1 MSNKLATNWVLASA
15 SKHRRKQLELAG
27 CEVLSQAADIDES
40 PIDGETPKQRAA
52 RLAMAK
58 ALKVRETYPDRL
70 IIGSDQVAHLNNTL
84 LRKPGN
90 HQDALN
96 QLCRSAGQSV
106 FFETALTVVFGSH
119 QLTEL
124 ITTEIEF
131 WPFDRTQAD
140 RYLKLEQPYDA
151 AGSFYS
157 EAMGQW
163 LIKRH
168 KSEDPSAIVGL
179 PMLALNSCLRQLG
192 INPLDQ

>member
-27 CEVLSQAADIDES
+27 CEVLCQAADIDES
-40 PIDGETPKQRAA
+40 PIDGKTRNNA
-52 RLAMAK
+52 RLGWPCRRR
-58 ALKVRETYPDRL
+58 LRSETFPDRL
-70 IIGSDQVAHLNNTL
+70 IIGSDQVAHLNNQL

-106 FFETALTVVFGSH
+106 FFETALAVVFGPH

-168 KSEDPSAIVGL
+168 
-179 PMLALNSCLRQLG
+179 Q
-192 INPLDQ
+192 

>member
-15 SKHRRKQLELAG
+15 SKHRQKQLESVG
-27 CEVLSQAADIDES
+27 CEVLCQAADIDET
-40 PIDGETPKQRAA
+40 PLDGETPKQRAS
-52 RLAMAK
+52 RLALSK
-58 ALKVRETYPDRL
+58 ALKVQESHPERL
-70 IIGSDQVAHLNNTL
+70 IIGSDQVAHLDNKL

-90 HQDALN
+90 HHDALS

-106 FFETALTVVFGSH
+106 FFETALAVVFGSH

-131 WPFDRTQAD
+131 WPFDRDQAD
-140 RYLKLEQPYDA
+140 RYLRLEKPYDA

-168 KSEDPSAIVGL
+168 QSEDPSAIVGL
-179 PMLALNSCLRQLG
+179 PMLALNRCLRQLG
-192 INPLDQ
+192 INPLD